1 MALGNETPRRVV
13 IVGRARSGTLLMS
26 VSLIWVDEC
35 WAVTAGPASA
45 AAARMNIDKTQN
57 RARDYSGTA
66 QFVARRAPCTL
77 GVRISH

>member
-1 MALGNETPRRVV
+1 
-13 IVGRARSGTLLMS
+13 
-26 VSLIWVDEC
+26 
-35 WAVTAGPASA
+35 
-45 AAARMNIDKTQN
+45 MNIDKTQN